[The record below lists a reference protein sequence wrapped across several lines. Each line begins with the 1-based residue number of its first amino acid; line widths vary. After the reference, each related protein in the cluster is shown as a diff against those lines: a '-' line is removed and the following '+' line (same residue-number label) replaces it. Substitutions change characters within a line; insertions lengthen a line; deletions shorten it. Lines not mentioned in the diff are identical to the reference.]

1 VIHGREQAIWFAQI
15 LTSTIRCLVQ
25 WALTSTI
32 SYVIVC
38 QRATIHPHVQ
48 INTAKTTPIVFLMKT
63 TILDAFAR
71 RDSEESCVKKT
82 LMNVL
87 LAVLKLVLVV
97 FVLTK

>member
-1 VIHGREQAIWFAQI
+1 
-15 LTSTIRCLVQ
+15 
-25 WALTSTI
+25 
-32 SYVIVC
+32 
-38 QRATIHPHVQ
+38 
-48 INTAKTTPIVFLMKT
+48 MKT

-82 LMNVL
+82 LMSVL